1 MISYNKLSGQSTG
14 RTEAISDAVFGVA
27 MTLLVLEIKVPE
39 FHGPITEKGLA
50 MAFLGLMPKFLV
62 YFLSFMTA
70 GIFWVGQSAQFK
82 YIKNSDR
89 NITWINLLFLL
100 FVSVL
105 PFSTAFLGDHISFK
119 FSIFLYWLNIFL
131 MGIMLFINWEY
142 AKKHNFISE
151 EMKETVY
158 RPIKRRI
165 MLAQLCYFIGALLC
179 FVNTYL
185 SIAVIIAVQLNYAFA
200 FISDALAYNKMRTLN
215 IIDERSGGGPDA

>member
-1 MISYNKLSGQSTG
+1 MTSYNKISGQSTG
-14 RTEAISDAVFGVA
+14 RIEAISDAVFGVA
-27 MTLLVLEIKVPE
+27 MTLLVLEIEVPE
-39 FHGPITEKGLA
+39 FHHQVTDHELA
-50 MAFLGLMPKFLV
+50 RAFLGLMPKFLV
-62 YFLSFMTA
+62 YFLSFITG

-105 PFSTAFLGDHISFK
+105 PFSTAFLGDHISFR

-131 MGIMLFINWEY
+131 MGIMLYTNWEY
-142 AKKHNFISE
+142 ANRHNFISE
-151 EMKETVY
+151 EMKDTVY

-165 MLAQLCYFIGALLC
+165 VWAQALYFGGALLC

-185 SIAVIIAVQLNYAFA
+185 SIAIIIAVQLNYAFA
-200 FISDALAYNKMRTLN
+200 FIRNKK
-215 IIDERSGGGPDA
+215 EEA